1 MNSSGSVGSCGSGML
16 TGNRPT
22 TATSNILNRA
32 LEVMNTTIKDT
43 SFKDTSLKDAREP
56 DKCLD
61 DAGDT
66 EDESE
71 KEQTPSVNSSSHSD
85 DDNNAV
91 PTDPTSRLGNI
102 TAQLSFRKIAKKRR
116 KAGGRISFH
125 HTKSSKE
132 YLRKAQEAYQRLI
145 NSEQK
150 QQIEPEIK
158 SDREDHVDP
167 KTSSHTSV
175 KTKDSEEVDYG
186 YGDTTDTQTTK
197 DAVDYGYGDS
207 ADSQPKQP
215 IDYGYGDPAD
225 DPPQPPSRRGGR
237 PRRRNSVTKFSVDS
251 ANVVA
256 AQAAAQRILKLK
268 PSLTAL
274 SRSDSTTPTRSRLQQ
289 HQDQPQ
295 PQPQRSNTSQNRD
308 FPTRRTGRMAA
319 MQSPLQRQDQPQETY
334 VDLKDGMTDT
344 RVVDRLKPPQRSRS
358 SRYARGVPVDGGSIV
373 NQSLRLRGQEESK
386 ELRHDNRSGSRQT
399 LSSPANPHFE
409 LTSDYFSSDP
419 KPNNLSWRNAS
430 RPDGA
435 TFRFSTPARTLSGL
449 SFDNSHDNSY
459 SMVDD
464 DDDDADSLASDMES
478 LCSIRDSSYRMDA
491 HHGSHSLK
499 NMDIPPVAPR
509 SCPASPLIIAL
520 PPPDRRTR
528 FSGSRS
534 NSGESFS
541 NLRRSNSDDSGF
553 RKPLVVS
560 WSNSSNKEGSL
571 SHFSVDKSRTAPRRR
586 QSGNNDFP
594 ILPYL
599 RRAVPTN
606 GSGSTSCMPAPVRRT
621 PSFKGSQQRQD

>member
-1 MNSSGSVGSCGSGML
+1 M
-16 TGNRPT
+16 
-22 TATSNILNRA
+22 
-32 LEVMNTTIKDT
+32 KDT
-43 SFKDTSLKDAREP
+43 SLKDTSLKDAREP

-71 KEQTPSVNSSSHSD
+71 KEQTPSDNSSNHSD
-85 DDNNAV
+85 DDNNTV
-91 PTDPTSRLGNI
+91 PTEPTSRLGNI

-116 KAGGRISFH
+116 KAGGRSSFH

-132 YLRKAQEAYQRLI
+132 YLRKAQEAYQRLK
-145 NSEQK
+145 NNEQ
-150 QQIEPEIK
+150 QQHNEPEIE
-158 SDREDHVDP
+158 SNREDHVDP
-167 KTSSHTSV
+167 KNSSQTSV
-175 KTKDSEEVDYG
+175 KTKESEEVDYG
-186 YGDTTDTQTTK
+186 YGDTTDTQTAK

-215 IDYGYGDPAD
+215 IDYGYGDPTD

-237 PRRRNSVTKFSVDS
+237 PRRRNSVTKFSVDA

-274 SRSDSTTPTRSRLQQ
+274 SRSNSRTPTRRRLQQ

-295 PQPQRSNTSQNRD
+295 SQPQLQRLNTNQNRD
-308 FPTRRTGRMAA
+308 FPIRRTGRMAA
-319 MQSPLQRQDQPQETY
+319 MQSPLQRQDEPQEIFI
-334 VDLKDGMTDT
+334 DLKDSMTDT

-358 SRYARGVPVDGGSIV
+358 SRYARGVPVDGGFIV
-373 NQSLRLRGQEESK
+373 NQSLRLRGQEESN
-386 ELRHDNRSGSRQT
+386 ELRHDNRSCSRQT
-399 LSSPANPHFE
+399 ISSSANPHIE

-419 KPNNLSWRNAS
+419 KPDNLSWRNAS

-449 SFDNSHDNSY
+449 SFDNSYDNSHDNSY
-459 SMVDD
+459 SMV

-491 HHGSHSLK
+491 HHASHTLK
-499 NMDIPPVAPR
+499 NTDVPPVAPR
-509 SCPASPLIIAL
+509 SCPASPLIMAS
-520 PPPDRRTR
+520 PPADRRTR

-541 NLRRSNSDDSGF
+541 NLRRSNSGDSGF
-553 RKPLVVS
+553 RKPLIVS

-571 SHFSVDKSRTAPRRR
+571 SHFSVDKSRTAPRRM

-599 RRAVPTN
+599 RRVVPTN
-606 GSGSTSCMPAPVRRT
+606 GSGAKSCMPAPVRRT